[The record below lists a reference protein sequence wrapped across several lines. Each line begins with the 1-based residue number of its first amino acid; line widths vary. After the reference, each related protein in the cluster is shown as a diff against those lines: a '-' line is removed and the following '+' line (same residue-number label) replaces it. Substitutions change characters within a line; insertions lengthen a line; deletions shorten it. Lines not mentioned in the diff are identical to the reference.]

1 MSGGTECRL
10 RGEDGFSL
18 VELSVTVA
26 VIGIMAALAF
36 PSLRGIM
43 PRIRLDNSAMLLAK
57 EISLMRRQALA
68 KGVDFSVVFD
78 ADADSYSLRNWDEAT
93 ATWQSMGTNTLSGTD
108 IVRNPGPPYGSI
120 SGFSSADTLVA
131 QAGGTMNVPLVVGGA
146 VNVGY
151 ITLQTPD
158 GSQKKRIKV
167 EHLGRVSVQ
176 RWQVGTSWV
185 DG

>member
-1 MSGGTECRL
+1 MSGVTERGL

-36 PSLRGIM
+36 PSLKGVM
-43 PRIRLDNSAMLLAK
+43 PRIRLDNNTMLLAN
-57 EISLMRRQALA
+57 EINLVRRQAMA
-68 KGVDFSVVFD
+68 KSADFSIVVN
-78 ADADSYSLRNWDEAT
+78 AAADSYTLRKWNEAT
-93 ATWQSMGTNTLSGTD
+93 SAWQSMGTNKMTGTD
-108 IVRNPGPPYGSI
+108 IGSVT
-120 SGFSSADTLVA
+120 GFSSADTLVA
-131 QAGGTMNVPLVVGGA
+131 QAGGTMNVPLTVGGA
-146 VNVGY
+146 VNFGY

-167 EHLGRVSVQ
+167 EYLGRISVQ
-176 RWQVGTSWV
+176 KWLVGTSWV